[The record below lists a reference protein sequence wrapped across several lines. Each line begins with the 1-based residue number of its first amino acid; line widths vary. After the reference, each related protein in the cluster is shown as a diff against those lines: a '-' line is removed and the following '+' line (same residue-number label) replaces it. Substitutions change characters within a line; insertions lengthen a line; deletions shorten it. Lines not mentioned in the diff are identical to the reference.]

1 MRDFLDR
8 VKKNKS
14 NLVRYIDLNES
25 ESELYR
31 GAGWAIALAMD
42 GQIESFIYLNELEY
56 ENEEVEAKAAIKEA
70 HEHSEVCTGN
80 AAYLG
85 MCSSYQFCDP
95 VLISPENPT
104 VAARIMRL
112 SVEEPD

>member
-42 GQIESFIYLNELEY
+42 GQIESFIYLNEFEI
-56 ENEEVEAKAAIKEA
+56 ENEEVEAEAAIKFA
-70 HEHSEVCTGN
+70 LEHSEACTDN

-95 VLISPENPT
+95 VLISAAKPA
-104 VAARIMRL
+104 VAARIMSL
-112 SVEEPD
+112 SVEELD